1 MREEPGEE
9 FSKRVGSRFPSP
21 DYPITRIVKSF
32 AVALILVAF
41 GISQAFA
48 EKINFAFSSIS
59 GSDASLDRK
68 GTGIFQ

>member
-21 DYPITRIVKSF
+21 DYSITRIVKSF
-32 AVALILVAF
+32 AVALIVAF

-68 GTGIFQ
+68 ETGIFQ